1 MFIFSQGPLVFECFR
16 TGILGYTRHV
26 LLVNTQYVWILSW
39 FQAFQTRSCDGASSH
54 ANMQK
59 LFKPRI
65 FWTRTWMTCWTAS
78 SKSMR
83 QHRVPRATSRSCT
96 KIDFMRFK
104 LYREREK
111 RERPGWESTNI
122 HYHSLNLCTLLIPFF
137 LYIEKYRT
145 EEGGCRCMLLGN
157 LRNLHF
163 FAPSPTSDQRWPK
176 AGACGTPLAVY
187 LVCFATGCGSLR
199 CSPTN
204 LQDVQKTRVLV
215 QFNRRKGARVRCWMT
230 PIGEPASSCW
240 KEHLESSREMP
251 GRRNYLPHM
260 ISKTR
265 LPIIVFLFQGHSC
278 FDAAL
283 SYKIGESS
291 TRGVFEPL
299 RCVNFQWTNAAAIDI
314 IFHEVRIWSLDH
326 YTWALEMGMFG
337 YQFPTTKIHS
347 LISKIRFHCCKVQH
361 FGIIL

>member
-1 MFIFSQGPLVFECFR
+1 
-16 TGILGYTRHV
+16 
-26 LLVNTQYVWILSW
+26 
-39 FQAFQTRSCDGASSH
+39 
-54 ANMQK
+54 
-59 LFKPRI
+59 
-65 FWTRTWMTCWTAS
+65 
-78 SKSMR
+78 
-83 QHRVPRATSRSCT
+83 
-96 KIDFMRFK
+96 
-104 LYREREK
+104 
-111 RERPGWESTNI
+111 
-122 HYHSLNLCTLLIPFF
+122 
-137 LYIEKYRT
+137 
-145 EEGGCRCMLLGN
+145 MLLGN
-157 LRNLHF
+157 LRNLHL

-215 QFNRRKGARVRCWMT
+215 QFIRRKGARVRCWMT

-314 IFHEVRIWSLDH
+314 ISMRSGFEVWIITREPWR
-326 YTWALEMGMFG
+326 WACLAIS
-337 YQFPTTKIHS
+337 FPRPKSIPWYPKSDFIAAKFSTLASFFKNP
-347 LISKIRFHCCKVQH
+347 
-361 FGIIL
+361 

>member
-1 MFIFSQGPLVFECFR
+1 
-16 TGILGYTRHV
+16 
-26 LLVNTQYVWILSW
+26 
-39 FQAFQTRSCDGASSH
+39 
-54 ANMQK
+54 
-59 LFKPRI
+59 
-65 FWTRTWMTCWTAS
+65 
-78 SKSMR
+78 
-83 QHRVPRATSRSCT
+83 
-96 KIDFMRFK
+96 
-104 LYREREK
+104 
-111 RERPGWESTNI
+111 
-122 HYHSLNLCTLLIPFF
+122 
-137 LYIEKYRT
+137 
-145 EEGGCRCMLLGN
+145 MLLGN
-157 LRNLHF
+157 LRNLHL

-314 IFHEVRIWSLDH
+314 IFDEVRIWSLDH
-326 YTWALEMGMFG
+326 YTWALKMGMFG

>member
-1 MFIFSQGPLVFECFR
+1 MYS
-16 TGILGYTRHV
+16 TY
-26 LLVNTQYVWILSW
+26 LS
-39 FQAFQTRSCDGASSH
+39 FFTLRNIELKKVGAGVCY
-54 ANMQK
+54 
-59 LFKPRI
+59 
-65 FWTRTWMTCWTAS
+65 W
-78 SKSMR
+78 
-83 QHRVPRATSRSCT
+83 
-96 KIDFMRFK
+96 D
-104 LYREREK
+104 
-111 RERPGWESTNI
+111 
-122 HYHSLNLCTLLIPFF
+122 
-137 LYIEKYRT
+137 
-145 EEGGCRCMLLGN
+145 LLGN
-157 LRNLHF
+157 LRNLHL

-187 LVCFATGCGSLR
+187 LVCSATGCGSLR
-199 CSPTN
+199 CSPTD
-204 LQDVQKTRVLV
+204 LQNVQKTGVLV
-215 QFNRRKGARVRCWMT
+215 QFTRRKGARVRCWMT
-230 PIGEPASSCW
+230 PIGAPASSCW
-240 KEHLESSREMP
+240 NEHLESFREMP

-314 IFHEVRIWSLDH
+314 IFDEVRIWSLDH